1 MAELTTI
8 VPSGKGEE
16 AYGQIVPLEGD
27 SLLLPNAAV
36 IEVRSLEGLRV
47 RSGPPAWLLG
57 QVSWREHELSV
68 VSIES
73 LLGRAMPA
81 RSRRTRLLVINS
93 TGSHLDTGLFAIVCQ
108 GYPHL
113 AALNRVAIQS
123 VPLEERDP
131 DALVLSRVKVA
142 NTLAIIPDLDA
153 IESRLVEVPDE
164 TAAASTDWEPAQT
177 N

>member
-8 VPSGKGEE
+8 APAEKGEE

-36 IEVRSLEGLRV
+36 IEVRSLEGMRV

-57 QVSWREHELSV
+57 EVSWREYELPV
-68 VSIES
+68 LSIES
-73 LLGRAMPA
+73 LLGRPMPA
-81 RSRRTRLLVINS
+81 RSRRTRLLIINS
-93 TGSHLDTGLFAIVCQ
+93 TGSHLDTGLFAMVCQ

-113 AALNRVAIQS
+113 AALNRVALQTI
-123 VPLEERDP
+123 PLEARDP
-131 DALVLSRVKVA
+131 DELVLTRVKVA

-164 TAAASTDWEPAQT
+164 AAAAATDWEPSQS
-177 N
+177 